1 MTQLAAQPI
10 IAAPA
15 LSFVDWAISC
25 LHRNGGLEDRAVA
38 NRWFMTRVPTQER
51 RVIMSALFPGQNPW
65 D

>member
-1 MTQLAAQPI
+1 MIHLSAQPI
-10 IAAPA
+10 PVAPA
-15 LSFVDWAISC
+15 PSFVDWAISC
-25 LHRNGGLEDRAVA
+25 LHRNGGLEDRAIA